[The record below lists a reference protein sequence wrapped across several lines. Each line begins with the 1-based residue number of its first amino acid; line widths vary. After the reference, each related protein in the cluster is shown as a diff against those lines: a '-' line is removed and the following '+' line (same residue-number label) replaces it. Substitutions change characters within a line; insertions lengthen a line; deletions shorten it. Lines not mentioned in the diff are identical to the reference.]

1 MRCLSSHTLQT
12 GPSAI
17 YKKGVRFSITTHK
30 SPTTSP
36 VLLVIGTREVAV
48 VLARIWGPE
57 RRVGERERR
66 MNIKI
71 KYHKS
76 PIVQ

>member
-1 MRCLSSHTLQT
+1 MRRPSPHTLQT

-17 YKKGVRFSITTHK
+17 YKKGVRCSITTHK

-36 VLLVIGTREVAV
+36 VLLIIGTREVAV
-48 VLARIWGPE
+48 VLAKVWGPE
-57 RRVGERERR
+57 LRGEERERR